1 MFAGK
6 FAGGFDRLQNILYIP
21 IMITLL
27 DHINIPNPLAKAA
40 GFRFGEKGTHTS
52 RTMML
57 AELTELLAA
66 VPANATREEYA
77 EAIIKDNILGKQ
89 TTSTRRLTNQRLGEL
104 YGLSL
109 TLPLFRVLRR
119 LWDIDKPGR
128 PLIALLCAV
137 ARDPLL
143 RATSNAVL
151 PMPIGSE
158 LLRSAMTSAIRES
171 VGERLNDSILDKVAR
186 NAGSSWA
193 QSGHLEGRVRKIRQE
208 VRPTPGAAAFAMW
221 FGSLYGLAGESLLR
235 GPWARMLD
243 QSPVELLDLTL
254 RAKQLGLL
262 NANSGGGVIEIDVTP
277 LESAQGVF

>member
-1 MFAGK
+1 MVT
-6 FAGGFDRLQNILYIP
+6 QS
-21 IMITLL
+21 
-27 DHINIPNPLAKAA
+27 DHINVPNLAAQAA

-77 EAIIKDNILGKQ
+77 EAIIEDNILGKQ

-119 LWDIDKPGR
+119 LWDVDAPGR
-128 PLIALLCAV
+128 PLIALLCAL

-143 RATSNAVL
+143 RATSKAVL

-158 LLRSAMTSAIRES
+158 LLRSAMTSTIRES
-171 VGERLNDSILDKVAR
+171 AGTRLNESILDKVAR
-186 NAGSSWA
+186 NAGSSWS
-193 QSGHLEGRVRKIRQE
+193 QSGHLQGRVRKIRQE
-208 VRPTPGAAAFAMW
+208 VRPTPGSVAFAVW
-221 FGSLYGLAGESLLR
+221 FGSLHGLAGEDLLR
-235 GPWARMLD
+235 TPWARVLD

-262 NANSGGGVIEIDVTP
+262 NVSSGGGVVQIDVAP
-277 LESAQGVF
+277 LESTQGTF

>member
-1 MFAGK
+1 MVA
-6 FAGGFDRLQNILYIP
+6 RS
-21 IMITLL
+21 
-27 DHINIPNPLAKAA
+27 DHVSGSKSAAEAA

-57 AELTELLAA
+57 AELTELLAV

-77 EAIIKDNILGKQ
+77 EAIIEDNILGKQ

-109 TLPLFRVLRR
+109 PVPLFRILRR
-119 LWDIDKPGR
+119 LWDIDEPGR

-143 RATSNAVL
+143 RATSKAVL

-171 VGERLNDSILDKVAR
+171 VGRRLNESILDKVAR
-186 NAGSSWA
+186 NAGSSWS
-193 QSGHLEGRVRKIRQE
+193 QSGHLDGRVRKIRRE
-208 VRPTPGAAAFAMW
+208 VRPTPGSVAFAVW
-221 FGSLYGLAGESLLR
+221 FGSLHGLAGEDLLR
-235 GPWARMLD
+235 TPWVRMLD
-243 QSPVELLDLTL
+243 QLPVELLDLAL

-262 NANSGGGVIEIDVTP
+262 NASSGGGVVEIDVTP
-277 LESAQGVF
+277 LETLQGTF

>member
-1 MFAGK
+1 MVA
-6 FAGGFDRLQNILYIP
+6 RS
-21 IMITLL
+21 
-27 DHINIPNPLAKAA
+27 DHTNAPNPAAQVA

-66 VPANATREEYA
+66 VPANATHDEYA
-77 EAIIKDNILGKQ
+77 EAIIESNVLGKQ

-109 TLPLFRVLRR
+109 TVPLFRVLRR
-119 LWDIDKPGR
+119 LWDVDEPGR
-128 PLIALLCAV
+128 PLIALLCSV

-143 RATSNAVL
+143 RATSKAVL

-171 VGERLNDSILDKVAR
+171 VGRRLNESILDKVAR
-186 NAGSSWA
+186 NAGSSWS
-193 QSGHLEGRVRKIRQE
+193 QSGHLEGRVRKIRRE
-208 VRPTPGAAAFAMW
+208 VRPTPGSVAFAVW
-221 FGSLYGLAGESLLR
+221 FGSLHGLAGENLLR
-235 GPWARMLD
+235 TPWARMLD

-262 NANSGGGVIEIDVTP
+262 NASSGGGVVQIDVTP
-277 LESAQGVF
+277 LESTQGIF

>member
-1 MFAGK
+1 MVKISDPGN
-6 FAGGFDRLQNILYIP
+6 GLN
-21 IMITLL
+21 
-27 DHINIPNPLAKAA
+27 LAAQAA

-77 EAIIKDNILGKQ
+77 DAIIEDNILGKQ

-119 LWDIDKPGR
+119 LWDVDAPGR
-128 PLIALLCAV
+128 PLIALLCAL

-143 RATSNAVL
+143 RATSKAVL

-158 LLRSAMTSAIRES
+158 LLRSAMTSTIRES
-171 VGERLNDSILDKVAR
+171 AGTRLNESILDKVAR
-186 NAGSSWA
+186 NAGSSWS
-193 QSGHLEGRVRKIRQE
+193 QSGHLQGRVRKIRQE
-208 VRPTPGAAAFAMW
+208 VRPTPGSVAFAVW
-221 FGSLYGLAGESLLR
+221 FGSLHGLAGEDLLR
-235 GPWARMLD
+235 TPWARVLD

-262 NANSGGGVIEIDVTP
+262 NVSSGGGVVQIDVAP
-277 LESAQGVF
+277 LESTQGIY